1 MHLTKISVV
10 YEVAVVVADDVR
22 MHNLKIKIILVR
34 SLPIRSLVDSALRK
48 TKKKKSKYTCIITQC
63 ILKVAPPHLSYLCTA
78 RVPRLASP
86 RLASPRLAR
95 RLSPA
100 AFVVR
105 ASVLDSAG
113 REWGKASLFF
123 SDGLFSPPPLRTTL
137 KYN

>member
-78 RVPRLASP
+78 RVPRLASHVVYL
-86 RLASPRLAR
+86 RQL
-95 RLSPA
+95 LSYVQVCLIA
-100 AFVVR
+100 QGG
-105 ASVLDSAG
+105 SG
-113 REWGKASLFF
+113 GKPLFF
-123 SDGLFSPPPLRTTL
+123 LATVCFLPLRSERP
-137 KYN
+137 